1 MKKKHVFWEDLAKL
15 ILEFMPNC
23 KIILLTMFTEFLKI
37 KPLSIQSKWIGYKE
51 RLNFDELIY
60 AFNKIINNEQYYS
73 DSVLKCL
80 RNLKKE
86 V

>member
-1 MKKKHVFWEDLAKL
+1 
-15 ILEFMPNC
+15 MPNC

-37 KPLSIQSKWIGYKE
+37 KTIINTINPSWVIKNDLT
-51 RLNFDELIY
+51 FDELIY

>member
-1 MKKKHVFWEDLAKL
+1 
-15 ILEFMPNC
+15 MPN
-23 KIILLTMFTEFLKI
+23 KIILLTMFTIFKDKTIINTINPSGLVI
-37 KPLSIQSKWIGYKE
+37 KNDLT
-51 RLNFDELIY
+51 FDELIY